1 MTISHQSISRVSVN
15 DLPESVTIKDDDYML
30 LQSDGISSKIQISN
44 IVLDRENIT
53 FYNEI
58 ADLNRVTTENTQS
71 IDQLKS
77 QVNGSS
83 PAGTTDASSDS
94 SSDASNVSRI
104 DKLQE
109 STDDLTTKTDTLDA
123 SIKSNKQRVESVNTT
138 LSTKIDKINADVAEV
153 KGEVAKITGDN
164 SKAYTEMVNGIGDY
178 QTQIEVRFRQIAT
191 EIINSTVDKRLKQI
205 ESDIRSLR

>member
-77 QVNGSS
+77 QVNGPS
-83 PAGTTDASSDS
+83 PTDASSGAS
-94 SSDASNVSRI
+94 SNASNVSRI
-104 DKLQE
+104 DELQE
-109 STDDLTTKTDTLDA
+109 SADDLTTKTGTLDA

-138 LSTKIDKINADVAEV
+138 LSTKIDKINADIAEV

-178 QTQIEVRFRQIAT
+178 QTQIEVRFREIAT